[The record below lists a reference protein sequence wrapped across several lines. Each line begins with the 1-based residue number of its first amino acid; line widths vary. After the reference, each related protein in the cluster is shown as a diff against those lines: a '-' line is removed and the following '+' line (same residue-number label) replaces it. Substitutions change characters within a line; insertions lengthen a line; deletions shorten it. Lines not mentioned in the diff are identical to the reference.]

1 MECRDDGWFELQATR
16 QAFHHIDM
24 TTPTMNEP
32 DMKSKSLLS
41 KTLKQFVACT
51 AVVFIL
57 TAPLFYLLTKYFY
70 AEDMIDIIEAV
81 KRGQGI
87 PPLDLEQDIMEG
99 MMLQFMLIFI
109 VISLSLFITVRFM
122 TKRLW
127 RPFDDTLMKAERFN
141 LAQNDIP
148 RFVPTDIREFERLN
162 ISLAKLMEKDRK
174 TFRIQKEF
182 SENAS
187 HELQTPLAVMR
198 GKLDLLMQE
207 DMDKRQMGLVAD
219 MYGLTMHMS
228 HLNRNLLLLAKIDNA
243 QYSARKEVD
252 VAATI
257 SMSLPMYDVL
267 LHGNS
272 IKMED
277 RRADMCSVIHA
288 NPVLLECLVKNLVVN
303 AIRHSA
309 ANEDI
314 SIVVADGQLSVSNR
328 STDDRPLEAS
338 TLFRRFRSG
347 DIRKDGNGLGL
358 AIVKAV
364 CDFHGWTVE
373 YKFKG
378 NRHCFVVS
386 FAGSVGS

>member
-1 MECRDDGWFELQATR
+1 M
-16 QAFHHIDM
+16 
-24 TTPTMNEP
+24 
-32 DMKSKSLLS
+32 
-41 KTLKQFVACT
+41 
-51 AVVFIL
+51 VFIL

-81 KRGQGI
+81 ERGQGI

-99 MMLQFMLIFI
+99 MMLQFLLIFI
-109 VISLSLFITVRFM
+109 VISLSLFITMRFI

-127 RPFDDTLMKAERFN
+127 HPFDDTLLKAERFN

-148 RFVPTDIREFERLN
+148 SFMPTDIREFERLN
-162 ISLAKLMEKDRK
+162 RSLAKLMEKDRE

-187 HELQTPLAVMR
+187 HELQTPLAVIR

-207 DMDKRQMGLVAD
+207 KMNKRQMRLVTD

-228 HLNRNLLLLAKIDNA
+228 HLNKNLLLLAKIDNA
-243 QYSARKEVD
+243 QYTMQKEVD
-252 VAATI
+252 VANMI
-257 SMSLPMYDVL
+257 STSLPMYDVL

-272 IKMED
+272 IKVED
-277 RRADMCSVIHA
+277 RRINPYPLLHA
-288 NPVLLECLVKNLVVN
+288 NPVLLECLIKNLIVN
-303 AIRHSA
+303 AIRHSVA
-309 ANEDI
+309 KEDI
-314 SIVVADGQLSVSNR
+314 SIIIEDKQLTVSNR
-328 STDDRPLEAS
+328 AIDDIPLDKS
-338 TLFRRFRSG
+338 TLFRRFRTG
-347 DIRKDGNGLGL
+347 DIKKTGNGLGL

-373 YKFKG
+373 YGFKE

-386 FAGSVGS
+386 FTEKS